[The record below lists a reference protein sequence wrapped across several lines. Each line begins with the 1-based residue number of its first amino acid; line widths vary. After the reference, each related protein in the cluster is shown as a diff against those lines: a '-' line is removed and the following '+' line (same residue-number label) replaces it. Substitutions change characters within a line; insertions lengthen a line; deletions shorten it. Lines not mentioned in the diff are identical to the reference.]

1 MGARPPPPPSPLP
14 SARCRERGAREAP
27 VTAARA
33 SAASSAVRG
42 GGGRRG
48 PGTARRQPRRGWLG
62 DCCGDDAGEWEGV
75 EFASPPP
82 RPGAAL
88 PGGGTPCLF
97 LRGRWRRR
105 RRRMERAPPPSSPP
119 VPRPAGA
126 EGDGAAETPSVSP
139 PGVGPP
145 VTVVPGFWGGD
156 GTTDTTYS
164 PSSPQ
169 RGAAAPL
176 AGRAALGVAPAVTGR
191 GPRPPLPR
199 LCPRVCLTGLLPR
212 PPPRR
217 PPEPAA
223 VSAGGSGERGFR
235 RPGIGRRDDR
245 LLAAEARCEAR
256 VGFLC
261 LREWVCGGWGGGVYV
276 CLFWFCP
283 SPYRFFA
290 ARVRGRV
297 KQSRGRRLR
306 PLGRLSGECR
316 RQLHFSLAASE
327 GRVVS
332 LLGFCR
338 RFCETVACLSKIKPF
353 IFPQTTL
360 IVFCDRISVSFPSLS
375 LPLSLWL
382 MQWSEE
388 SCS

>member
-97 LRGRWRRR
+97 LRGRWRR

-212 PPPRR
+212 PPPGALLSPRQFR
-217 PPEPAA
+217 LGAA
-223 VSAGGSGERGFR
+223 GSAGFAVRVSAGGTIGCWPPRPDVRRGWVFCVCVSGY
-235 RPGIGRRDDR
+235 
-245 LLAAEARCEAR
+245 A
-256 VGFLC
+256 
-261 LREWVCGGWGGGVYV
+261 GGGVGV
-276 CLFWFCP
+276 CMFVCFGFALPRTDSSPPGCGEGLSSPGAGGSGPWAGCQESAGGSFISASPPLREGWSP
-283 SPYRFFA
+283 SWVSA
-290 ARVRGRV
+290 
-297 KQSRGRRLR
+297 
-306 PLGRLSGECR
+306 
-316 RQLHFSLAASE
+316 AAS
-327 GRVVS
+327 V
-332 LLGFCR
+332 
-338 RFCETVACLSKIKPF
+338 K
-353 IFPQTTL
+353 
-360 IVFCDRISVSFPSLS
+360 PSLVYRR
-375 LPLSLWL
+375 
-382 MQWSEE
+382 
-388 SCS
+388 